1 MAMHSEIRLGRKRPE
16 ADISLPL
23 LLLTGATLLLGG
35 CATDLSGSAV
45 PTSAYARPTPQR
57 GYAYRP
63 ELEESHR
70 EATVL
75 DTVLVNAIAQIGKP
89 YVWGGESRSEGFDC
103 SGLIQYVLA
112 RAGVEVPRT
121 AAAQAA
127 ALPAV
132 PISQIQ
138 KGDLL
143 FFNTLGRP
151 FSHVGIYI
159 GGDQFV
165 SALNRRAGITVQ
177 SLRNPY
183 WSSRLDG
190 VRRPMPP
197 ELLAMTARD
206 SHVLNR

>member
-1 MAMHSEIRLGRKRPE
+1 MSMHTEARLGRERPNFR
-16 ADISLPL
+16 ILVPL
-23 LLLTGATLLLGG
+23 SFLTSVTLLLGG

-45 PTSAYARPTPQR
+45 PPSAYANATSSRQYS
-57 GYAYRP
+57 YAP
-63 ELEESHR
+63 ELRESHR

-103 SGLIQYVLA
+103 SGLIQYVLSQ
-112 RAGVEVPRT
+112 AGVEVPRT

-132 PISQIQ
+132 PMSRIQ

-151 FSHVGIYI
+151 YSHVGIYI

-190 VRRPMPP
+190 IRRPMPP

>member
-1 MAMHSEIRLGRKRPE
+1 MVSQTAARP
-16 ADISLPL
+16 DWRRPDFRIGVSLA
-23 LLLTGATLLLGG
+23 LLTSAGLLLGG

-45 PTSAYARPTPQR
+45 SSGGYTNTLSSR

-63 ELEESHR
+63 DIQESHR

-89 YVWGGESRSEGFDC
+89 YVWGGESLAGGFDC
-103 SGLIQYVLA
+103 SGLIQYVLGQ
-112 RAGVEVPRT
+112 AGVQVPRT

-132 PISQIQ
+132 PLSHIQ

-151 FSHVGIYI
+151 YSHVGIYI

-165 SALNRRAGITVQ
+165 SALNPRAGITVQ